1 MSRRMNAR
9 FPLSALAAILALSSS
24 ATAQSTEAAK
34 SEYGL
39 AFGIRSGYAIPFA
52 SAYSNS
58 KLSDNIQ
65 GMIPIWLD
73 AGFRFSPYVYLGA
86 FFQYGFGI
94 LPSNAN
100 CSGGVSCSESDVR
113 LGINVHYHF
122 LPSGRVD
129 PWLGIGTGY
138 EWLNASVSGTG
149 GSASGSLRGWEF
161 ANVQLGTDFTLSRIA
176 AVGPFVGLTIA
187 EYTTSEVTSG
197 AVSVS
202 AEIPNKTVHLWLMF
216 GVRGQFNI
224 NFN

>member
-1 MSRRMNAR
+1 MTTR
-9 FPLSALAAILALSSS
+9 FPLGALVAFLALSSS
-24 ATAQSTEAAK
+24 AGAQSNQAAK

-39 AFGIRSGYAIPFA
+39 AFGLRSGYAIPFA

-65 GMIPIWLD
+65 GMIPIWID

-122 LPSGRVD
+122 LPSGLVD
-129 PWLGIGTGY
+129 PWLGIGAG
-138 EWLNASVSGTG
+138 GTG
-149 GSASGSLRGWEF
+149 GSAGASLRGWEF
-161 ANVQLGTDFTLSRIA
+161 ANLQSGTDFKLSRVASI
-176 AVGPFVGLTIA
+176 GPFVALTIA
-187 EYTTSEVTSG
+187 EYTTSDASFG
-197 AVSVS
+197 GVSVS
-202 AEIPNKTVHLWLMF
+202 GEIPNKTVHLWLML
-216 GVRGQFNI
+216 GLRGQFNI

>member
-1 MSRRMNAR
+1 MNTQS
-9 FPLSALAAILALSSS
+9 PLSTLAAALVVSSS
-24 ATAQSTEAAK
+24 AGAESSSPTK
-34 SEYGL
+34 SEYGV
-39 AFGIRSGYAIPFA
+39 AFGVRSGYAIPFA
-52 SAYSNS
+52 QAASNS
-58 KLSDNIQ
+58 NLSDNIQ

-94 LPSNAN
+94 LPSNTG
-100 CSGGVSCSESDVR
+100 CTGGVSCSESDVR

-129 PWLGIGTGY
+129 PWLGIGAGY
-138 EWLNASVSGTG
+138 EWFNVSVSGTG
-149 GSASGSLRGWEF
+149 GSAGGSLRGWEF

-176 AVGPFVGLTIA
+176 AVGPFVALTIA